1 LEIAS
6 LKREVFFVL
15 FWSVYFVDTQIRLK
29 VENLL
34 AKYALF
40 PTPYTCS
47 IFASLGNFIVH
58 FDNIIPFLSIFGT
71 LCLPFI
77 YWYFLEARG
86 GIQAYPAI
94 KRVSGRKIPKSAFF
108 HSPC

>member
-1 LEIAS
+1 
-6 LKREVFFVL
+6 VL
-15 FWSVYFVDTQIRLK
+15 FGVYALYILLALYIVSTLYIHRCIYYADTQNRLK

-40 PTPYTCS
+40 LAPYTCS
-47 IFASLGNFIVH
+47 VFASLGNFIVH
-58 FDNIIPFLSIFGT
+58 FDNIMPFLSIFGT

-86 GIQAYPAI
+86 GHPGVPGYQEGIGT
-94 KRVSGRKIPKSAFF
+94 KNT
-108 HSPC
+108 